1 MSTKSNRSSGTQHNA
16 RGVTQGN
23 TLVDPY
29 SGLPIDVIVDS
40 EGKRRLAVDAKI
52 TAQIGELVVELD
64 YNNDSVQIGDPNTG
78 FTLKIN
84 PDGSIDS
91 NVEIDAADGDNV
103 AISSHPLQIS
113 AENAD
118 IITTANFEEIFSYT
132 SSSGNTRI
140 NVVECTVSTASE
152 VRLLLNGVVKRVLR
166 TSSLERNAVFRF
178 DEHMAVPNGQ
188 SVTVEA
194 RVDRLILNQY
204 ETFVSLQGYRTA

>member
-1 MSTKSNRSSGTQHNA
+1 MSTKSNRSSGTQHNP

-23 TLVDPY
+23 TLVDPF

-40 EGKRRLAVDAKI
+40 DGKRRLAVDAKI
-52 TAQIGELVVELD
+52 TAQIGDLQVDLD
-64 YNNDSVQIGDPNTG
+64 YHGDSVQIGDPNTN

-91 NVEIDAADGDNV
+91 NTEVDAADGDNI
-103 AISSHPLQIS
+103 AISSHPLQVS

-118 IITTANFEEIFSYT
+118 IITTGNFEEIFSYT

-140 NVVECTVSTASE
+140 NIVECTVSTASE
-152 VRLLLNGVVKRVLR
+152 VRLLLNGTIKRVLR
-166 TSSLERNAVFRF
+166 TSPLERNAIFKF
-178 DEHMAVPNGQ
+178 DEHLAVPSGQ
-188 SVTVEA
+188 SVTVEVK
-194 RVDRLILNQY
+194 VDRLIQAQY